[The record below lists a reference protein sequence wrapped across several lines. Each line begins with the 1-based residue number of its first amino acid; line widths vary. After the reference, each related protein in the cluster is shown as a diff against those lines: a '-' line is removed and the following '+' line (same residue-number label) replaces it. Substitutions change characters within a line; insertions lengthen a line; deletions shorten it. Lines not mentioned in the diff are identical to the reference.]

1 MQYLHVDLVF
11 ATIWCVNSFF
21 LFDSHICNIDGFNDP
36 NGRAVLLE
44 FRTMM
49 SLNNFI
55 KSFYEN
61 CTGVSL
67 GTQYDLQHIG
77 VQISDNLKQE
87 ILQSLQRKRK
97 SLHNKVYQTKKKIV
111 DPTSIFW
118 QNQEYS
124 HNSDRILNDR
134 KQYYVNNL
142 DKIREKCR
150 TYYAENIESIG
161 KKNQVYKSNNV
172 KIIKQQKQ
180 IFY

>member
-1 MQYLHVDLVF
+1 MTELY
-11 ATIWCVNSFF
+11 
-21 LFDSHICNIDGFNDP
+21 
-36 NGRAVLLE
+36 VLLE
-44 FRTMM
+44 FCTMM

-55 KSFYEN
+55 KSFFEN
-61 CTGVSL
+61 CSGVSL
-67 GTQYDLQHIG
+67 ETQYDLQYIG

-118 QNQEYS
+118 QNQELYS
-124 HNSDRILNDR
+124 HNADRILSDR

-150 TYYAENIESIG
+150 TYMPKILNLLER
-161 KKNQVYKSNNV
+161 KSSL
-172 KIIKQQKQ
+172 
-180 IFY
+180 

>member
-1 MQYLHVDLVF
+1 M
-11 ATIWCVNSFF
+11 NSFF
-21 LFDSHICNIDGFNDP
+21 PFDSHIDGFNNL

-49 SLNNFI
+49 FLNNFI
-55 KSFYEN
+55 KCFFEN

-67 GTQYDLQHIG
+67 EMQYDLQYIG

-87 ILQSLQRKRK
+87 ILHYLQRKRK
-97 SLHNKVYQTKKKIV
+97 SLHNKVYQTKKIV

-118 QNQEYS
+118 QNQEHYS
-124 HNSDRILNDR
+124 HYADRILSDR

-150 TYYAENIESIG
+150 TYYAENIESIR

-172 KIIKQQKQ
+172 KIIKQQK
-180 IFY
+180 INILLKINVKYRKNRRSITVKI